1 MKSKAAYS
9 IIIISLLI
17 QTFFYLFVI
26 LDGSGSTYDKYESGE
41 YFLRARAYTTDF
53 ELTNDNALQYSE
65 LDMSDPKNML
75 LCTSNAEVF
84 ASNPKGPYC
93 TVVYGENTINDFPLS
108 RLKFKTDYDRDIFNG
123 KKYTRE
129 EYDALM
135 EVISKDPS
143 MKDMLSDENMLP
155 GKPDII
161 FPLVVLGASVVFC
174 ILLYVGREDE
184 MLTQIFIVAWVLL
197 SIFWD
202 ICYVNIF

>member
-1 MKSKAAYS
+1 MKGKASYT

-17 QTFFYLFVI
+17 QAFFYMFVI
-26 LDGSGSTYDKYESGE
+26 TGDSGSTYDKYESGE
-41 YFLRARAYTTDF
+41 YYLRARAYTTDF

-65 LDMSDPKNML
+65 LDMSDPKNVL
-75 LCTSNAEVF
+75 LCTSNADVF
-84 ASNPKGPYC
+84 ASDPKGPYC
-93 TVVYGENTINDFPLS
+93 TVIYGENTINDFPLS

-184 MLTQIFIVAWVLL
+184 MFSEIILVAWVLL
-197 SIFWD
+197 SILWD
-202 ICYVNIF
+202 IFYVNVF

>member
-41 YFLRARAYTTDF
+41 FFLRARAYTTDF

-135 EVISKDPS
+135 EVIRKVPS

-155 GKPDII
+155 GKPDIV

-184 MLTQIFIVAWVLL
+184 MLTQIFIVA
-197 SIFWD
+197 
-202 ICYVNIF
+202 

>member
-84 ASNPKGPYC
+84 ASDPKGPYC

>member
-41 YFLRARAYTTDF
+41 YYLRARAYTTDF

>member
-1 MKSKAAYS
+1 MKGKASYT

-26 LDGSGSTYDKYESGE
+26 TGDSGSTYDKYESGE
-41 YFLRARAYTTDF
+41 YYLRARAYTTDF

-84 ASNPKGPYC
+84 ASDPKGPYC

-108 RLKFKTDYDRDIFNG
+108 RLKFNG

>member
-108 RLKFKTDYDRDIFNG
+108 RLKFKTDYDRG
-123 KKYTRE
+123 YMGSQR
-129 EYDALM
+129 
-135 EVISKDPS
+135 
-143 MKDMLSDENMLP
+143 
-155 GKPDII
+155 
-161 FPLVVLGASVVFC
+161 
-174 ILLYVGREDE
+174 VGHD
-184 MLTQIFIVAWVLL
+184 
-197 SIFWD
+197 
-202 ICYVNIF
+202 

>member
-1 MKSKAAYS
+1 MKGKASYT

-26 LDGSGSTYDKYESGE
+26 VGEPGSTYDQYASGE
-41 YFLRARAYTTDF
+41 YYLRARAYTTDF

-84 ASNPKGPYC
+84 ASDPKGPYC

-155 GKPDII
+155 GKPDIV